1 MEEFEFRDSVDEKV
15 LRVYDYGSF
24 VYGCNTE
31 KSDKDYI
38 YIVESDNPKL
48 YYSIEK
54 EEYSIS
60 VYSEQMFIKLIQEHK
75 IHILECIFQYPIT
88 DKYTKLFK
96 LDKNLLR
103 IAISSV
109 ASNSFCKAKKK
120 MKQGDTY
127 IGKKSLFHSLRIA
140 DFGIQIATLGCI
152 SDYTSMNDTHKA
164 IMSNPSTDWEDY
176 KTIYQSRFNN
186 LKSIFKVVAPLDSE
200 KEMENEL

>member
-38 YIVESDNPKL
+38 YIVESDNPEL
-48 YYSIEK
+48 YYSVEK
-54 EEYSIS
+54 DEYSIS
-60 VYSEQMFIKLIQEHK
+60 VYSERMFIRLIKEHK
-75 IHILECIFQYPIT
+75 IHILECIFQYPFT

-96 LDKNLLR
+96 LNKNDLR

-120 MKQGDTY
+120 MRQGDTY
-127 IGKKSLFHSLRIA
+127 IGKKSLFHSLRIL
-140 DFGIQIATLGCI
+140 DFGIQIATLGYI
-152 SDYTSMNDTHKA
+152 SDYSSMNDTYRV
-164 IMSNPSTDWEDY
+164 IMSNPSTNWDDY
-176 KTIYQSRFNN
+176 KDFYQTRFNN
-186 LKSIFKVVAPLDSE
+186 LKSIFKVVAPLD
-200 KEMENEL
+200 KEANNG